1 MFWYFSLLCST
12 RAGRILTHLARKFD
26 IIITTS
32 LTKFILT
39 CLLRTLVI
47 YHPHYYTPHPVKLH
61 KTCHVVPSIVL
72 QVIVQFMFQYFV
84 LNKKFIM
91 FDKRFQDSNTHL
103 VKKFDLI
110 ITTSF
115 TSYCFEKTIAHIW
128 FIFHFSIDWWNSVA
142 ELNMRRIPLYD
153 TPAKFHG
160 EYLTLCIIC
169 VRLLPYVIITCW
181 WDKNEYLTINLVRNS
196 KW

>member
-39 CLLRTLVI
+39 CLLRTLAI

-61 KTCHVVPSIVL
+61 KTCHFVPSIVL

-84 LNKKFIM
+84 LNKKVYYVQQEVAGF
-91 FDKRFQDSNTHL
+91 KPHL
-103 VKKFDLI
+103 AKKFDLI
-110 ITTSF
+110 ITTRF
-115 TSYCFEKTIAHIW
+115 TSYSFEKNYHTFFLFFTFQLISETLWQNCTCTAYLCMTPLQ
-128 FIFHFSIDWWNSVA
+128 SSMGSV
-142 ELNMRRIPLYD
+142 
-153 TPAKFHG
+153 
-160 EYLTLCIIC
+160 
-169 VRLLPYVIITCW
+169 
-181 WDKNEYLTINLVRNS
+181 
-196 KW
+196 